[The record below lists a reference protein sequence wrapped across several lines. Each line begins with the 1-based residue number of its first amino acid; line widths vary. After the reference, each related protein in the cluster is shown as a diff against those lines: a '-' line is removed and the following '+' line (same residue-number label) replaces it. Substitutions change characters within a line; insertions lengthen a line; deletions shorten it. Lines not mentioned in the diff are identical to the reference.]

1 MKRLILTIVVLATFG
16 CANMTPNQRALLSS
30 AETIASVAATA
41 AATFYGGPVAGQLAS
56 AGLSALGTVLQGY
69 VGTTV
74 PKVVI
79 ENSPG
84 IAGVGQAIAD
94 ILPAQPVSQKT
105 VDTVH
110 KAAVVAATIK
120 ASNLVPIVQPTAPT
134 PAPAPAPTPT
144 AKPTI

>member
-1 MKRLILTIVVLATFG
+1 MKKLILTIVMLATFG
-16 CANMTPNQRALLSS
+16 CVNMTPNQRALLSS

-84 IAGVGQAIAD
+84 IAGVGAAVAS
-94 ILPAQPVSQKT
+94 ILPQQPVSQKT
-105 VDTVH
+105 VDTIH
-110 KAAVVAATIK
+110 KAAIVAESIK
-120 ASNLVPIVQPTAPT
+120 GSNLVPLVQPTPV
-134 PAPAPAPTPT
+134 PAPAPTPT
-144 AKPTI
+144 TKPTT